1 MKFRRVGGV
10 GGTASSYNRR
20 AMLPASFQL
29 PAAVILLVGGILSCF
44 AGYRVFR
51 VVLGIYGFI
60 LGALLAS
67 SAVGTDQTLWMV
79 GAALAGGLI
88 GALILIGAYFVGVAL
103 IGAGLG
109 AAAAHLLWSSMG
121 REPGVL
127 VVIVLSISGALLALW
142 MQRYVIIV
150 ATAFGG
156 AQTAIVG
163 GVALMGKTPGAG
175 EAASTIYRVYPL
187 DPRPATQWDLIG
199 WLVLGVIGVLVQLSM
214 TSKGKK

>member
-1 MKFRRVGGV
+1 
-10 GGTASSYNRR
+10 
-20 AMLPASFQL
+20 MLPASFQL
-29 PAAVILLVGGILSCF
+29 PAALILLVGGLLSCF

-67 SAVGTDQTLWMV
+67 SAVGPEQTLWMI
-79 GAALAGGLI
+79 GAALVGGLL
-88 GALILIGAYFVGVAL
+88 GALIMIAAYFVGVAL

-109 AAAAHLLWSSMG
+109 AGAAHLLWSGMG
-121 REPGVL
+121 SEPGMIA
-127 VVIVLSISGALLALW
+127 VIVLSILGALLALW

-163 GVALMGKTPGAG
+163 GVALFGDGGAAD
-175 EAASTIYRVYPL
+175 AAARSVYRVYPL
-187 DPRPATQWDLIG
+187 DPLPATQWDLIG
-199 WLVLGVIGVLVQLSM
+199 WLILGLVGVGVQLAI
-214 TSKGKK
+214 TSRGTQAERRR